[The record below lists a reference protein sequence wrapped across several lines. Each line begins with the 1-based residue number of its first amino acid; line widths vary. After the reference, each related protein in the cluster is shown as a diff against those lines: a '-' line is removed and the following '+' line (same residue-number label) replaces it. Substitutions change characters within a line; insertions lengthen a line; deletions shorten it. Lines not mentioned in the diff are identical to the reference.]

1 MTKNIE
7 DTCKF
12 QQSKWLITSNNSHGK
27 RIKYATTL
35 DMNRIAQRTRSIFKQ
50 ATKNAAEYNII
61 CNFDDSGI
69 TISASKDPTA
79 AIKAKTIKTPLP
91 TALKELL
98 RTKSR
103 RTEMA

>member
-7 DTCKF
+7 DTYKF
-12 QQSKWLITSNNSHGK
+12 QQSKWLITNNNSHGK
-27 RIKYATTL
+27 RIKYAATL
-35 DMNRIAQRTRSIFKQ
+35 EMNRIAQRRRSIFKQ

-61 CNFDDSGI
+61 CKFDDSGI

-79 AIKAKTIKTPLP
+79 AIKAKEN
-91 TALKELL
+91 KELL

>member
-35 DMNRIAQRTRSIFKQ
+35 EMNRIAQRRRSIFKQ

-69 TISASKDPTA
+69 TISASKDPTT